1 MMDKRIAIVILNW
14 NGRQMLEQYLPSV
27 MEHSEQAQVVVAD
40 NASTDDSLEYLRTNY
55 PQVKL
60 IVNDKNYG
68 FAEGYNKALAQVD
81 ADYYIIL
88 NSDVEVTP
96 NWITPVIEL
105 MESDPSIAIC
115 QPKLLSFQNKSQF
128 EYAGGAGGFIDFLG
142 YPFCRGR
149 LFATLEDDKGQ
160 YNDVC
165 ELFWATGAAMFVKSQ
180 VFHQLGGFD
189 GDFFAHMEEIDLCW
203 RAKNSGY
210 KVMYCPDSAIY
221 HLGGGTLPKSSP
233 FKTFL
238 NFRNN
243 FSLLFKNLRRH
254 QIAYVFPLR
263 LVMDYVAAAK
273 FLVGGTPKEFVA
285 VVKAHW
291 AFYRLVPKLLK
302 KRRAMPHRPVSQ
314 VYRGSIVVGYYLLKK
329 TVFSMFNKQ
338 KFT

>member
-1 MMDKRIAIVILNW
+1 
-14 NGRQMLEQYLPSV
+14 

-68 FAEGYNKALAQVD
+68 FAEGYNKALAKVD